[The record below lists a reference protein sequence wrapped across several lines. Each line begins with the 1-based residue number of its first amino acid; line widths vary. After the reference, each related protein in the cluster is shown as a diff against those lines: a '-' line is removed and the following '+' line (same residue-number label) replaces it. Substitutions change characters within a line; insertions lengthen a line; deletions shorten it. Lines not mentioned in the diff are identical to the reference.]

1 MLRAALLGPAMI
13 SSSRTLVPA
22 LVLSAVVAANGASL
36 SAQPDPDMTGTA
48 PDDDTRQDGA
58 APEPGDG
65 SGRETPG
72 PSHPA
77 FALFRQALSAA
88 FAAR

>member
-1 MLRAALLGPAMI
+1 MLRVALLGPAMF

-48 PDDDTRQDGA
+48 PETTTRDKTELRPSQ
-58 APEPGDG
+58 
-65 SGRETPG
+65 ETVPAEKRPVRVIL
-72 PSHPA
+72 PSPYS
-77 FALFRQALSAA
+77 R
-88 FAAR
+88 RR